1 VARPRYADPEQRYTA
16 GYASPQRRAVAA
28 AIDWT
33 ICLIGYLIA
42 SIPLG
47 GIQALG
53 AVSWRERDF
62 GGVPGEVLVYIA
74 EVGTVLPAIAY
85 FTFLWPTSHTFGMR
99 ARDIRLVSL
108 RSGRAPSY
116 VESFLRAVLTV
127 AVAASVYV
135 MFGRATSTQDG
146 QGDLDHTSWI
156 ALQVAYVLAS
166 GAAASA
172 ILTVATRTHRNLT
185 DRLFRTAAVDELE
198 AVAPL
203 MGPWGP
209 LNAFDLSYRPR
220 GMSVRTGWKNPAA

>member
-1 VARPRYADPEQRYTA
+1 MSRPRYADPDQRYTA
-16 GYASPQRRAVAA
+16 GFGSSQRRAAAA

-33 ICLIGYLIA
+33 ICLVAYLIA

-53 AVSWRERDF
+53 AVSWREHDF
-62 GGVPGEVLVYIA
+62 GGVPGEVLVYVA
-74 EVGTVLPAIAY
+74 QVGTALPAIAY

-108 RSGRAPSY
+108 RTGRAPSY
-116 VESFLRAVLTV
+116 LAAFPRAVLTV

-135 MFGRATSTQDG
+135 MFGRATSTQST
-146 QGDLDHTSWI
+146 GDLDHTSWI

-166 GAAASA
+166 CAAASA
-172 ILTVATRTHRNLT
+172 IATIVTRTHRNLA
-185 DRLFRTAAVDELE
+185 DRVFGTAVIDELE
-198 AVAPL
+198 PVAPL

-209 LNAFDLSYRPR
+209 LNIFDLSYKPR
-220 GMSVRTGWKNPAA
+220 GLSVRTRWENPAP